1 MSNILD
7 VPLSKRSFLQG
18 GLLFAAAAASNNLST
33 ELLAQTLDFDA
44 SPEDISKF
52 LNENEDV
59 RLTVRALGQSHK
71 YKDDPEKM
79 RASIRAL
86 GIGIGQYGRYRKALD
101 ELKGSSRDS
110 EAARHTLRSDFAA
123 ETYRLMCK
131 KEALTSLM
139 IVEMCHSLSDP
150 NVRADEA
157 YRSAKTFS
165 KVYNA
170 GKAWA
175 SYSSPGFGL
184 FLEFAGMLVP
194 DAEDIAANIRKG
206 PDDKYWERTFT
217 MGQYLYGSLHSE
229 YEKKYGE
236 ALPRDESFLVEPLK
250 NPEVQDQTKY
260 KPGPLSEEDL
270 ANLPPETRKFLEE
283 MYRLG
288 GRDDKERAQK
298 VAELLFDKIRE
309 EGNRQGTEYARFRQQ
324 AEEDRIKSL
333 RAEQLRISHWQG
345 NIQLASLFIAHVL
358 KDPQLANALS
368 NFANNVFDVSRMNSQ
383 YMAEQK
389 DGMGQSIAG
398 SALTASYIGL
408 AIQFMELWMM
418 VVREPDD
425 TPSPYQIIYDE
436 IIKVREDMQN
446 LRDEMHQRFDRLERQ
461 NMLILEGLEQILG
474 KLDKGFTNITN
485 ELAEHAKTL
494 AKERKYHL
502 VDKRQ
507 DAQTQL
513 SEAIAKLIAQTGRDP
528 RYTRSNA
535 YKSEIRNLKGQAF
548 NHAEK
553 RSRISVSNGSFEKES
568 LASPEGLVD
577 AVDLR
582 ADPNNLM
589 GLLPYALRYLGVANE
604 RVNLPNPEIWYEG
617 VAAYIQMLASTFPD
631 ATPADDGF
639 IEVLYKMGKESSEYI
654 KKTITP
660 DTLKRAGDKYR
671 SAVDRLTARIAD
683 LFLEQISER
692 TNNRNA
698 EIYRH
703 VPQFTGILPL
713 AYFNPTDRAES
724 VALDLGLIE
733 YSLGERWEVK
743 VPSFPMAG
751 GHTEE
756 MNFGFYAGQSV
767 QINFRKGKGWNN
779 LTLGNTS
786 QHTARNGGYIM
797 YSTDKLYTLDKINH
811 GVRLMV
817 CAPPPGNNTALPLSE
832 NRDPRLFNLTGSL
845 TTDTSASTRDQ
856 WTKSPRGPQGPLPLF
871 QPKDTAPTYTLYEM
885 FGEAVDAYSEEIRR
899 ETAAHILLNF
909 KALFPSEVA
918 EVDASSAALELVS
931 SVYGYRLG
939 EDWSGHTWPRAARA
953 KEYVEL
959 LSALMTAD
967 SIERLKFI
975 DSTKSLRSYA
985 ADPSWFQIKEERLPC
1000 ADPIECYLRDNI
1012 DKRTRVLRNIPVEV
1026 KDSLRVPYE
1035 VKDFDTTQIPHREQ
1049 IAHADHTDGLRID
1062 NYIISAFRKA
1072 AEQVISGLTPSLEPA
1087 PADGLLPLE
1096 RGLMELRLVGYGRKL
1111 QLEAATP

>member
-502 VDKRQ
+502 VD
-507 DAQTQL
+507 
-513 SEAIAKLIAQTGRDP
+513 
-528 RYTRSNA
+528 
-535 YKSEIRNLKGQAF
+535 
-548 NHAEK
+548 
-553 RSRISVSNGSFEKES
+553 
-568 LASPEGLVD
+568 
-577 AVDLR
+577 
-582 ADPNNLM
+582 
-589 GLLPYALRYLGVANE
+589 
-604 RVNLPNPEIWYEG
+604 
-617 VAAYIQMLASTFPD
+617 
-631 ATPADDGF
+631 
-639 IEVLYKMGKESSEYI
+639 
-654 KKTITP
+654 TP